1 MNYSKVL
8 TNPKFAPKPNSAKRS
23 PSSDFA
29 LVKPFTRMIEKGGGA
44 KPSDGFPSLYKKSDF
59 VLTTMPKEERAQ
71 LVYIKY
77 CFT

>member
-29 LVKPFTRMIEKGGGA
+29 LVKPFTRMLEKGSGGNA
-44 KPSDGFPSLYKKSDF
+44 SEGFPSLYKKSDF
-59 VLTTMPKEERAQ
+59 VLTTLPKDEKAQ
-71 LVYIKY
+71 LV
-77 CFT
+77 